1 MNLADSIQ
9 SLRKAKGI
17 SQEELAERVGVSRQ
31 AVSKWESGQSIP
43 DLEKII
49 SLSDFFEV
57 TTDYLLKGV
66 EPAKDQGEKNKA
78 LASKIL
84 YIASTAFIAIGLF
97 CAFGGWHEKQ
107 TMEMV
112 WGAMII
118 QAVGV
123 AGYFIGKLLSAENP
137 PFAIAWLDVAGFAL
151 MPVSMLSGEL
161 SLLIFKD
168 GWIAPY
174 PVGIFHTLTFGVV
187 YVSFCVI
194 SYVLMKKMRA
204 AK

>member
-194 SYVLMKKMRA
+194 SYVLMKKKRA